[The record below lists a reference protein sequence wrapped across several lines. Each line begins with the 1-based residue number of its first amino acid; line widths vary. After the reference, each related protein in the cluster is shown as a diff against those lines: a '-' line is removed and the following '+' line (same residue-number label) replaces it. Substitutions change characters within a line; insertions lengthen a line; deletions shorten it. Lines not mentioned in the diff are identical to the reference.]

1 MSADNEEYK
10 DQVLIHFRLFGKEA
24 KALKAWAA
32 DERRRPTDQVR
43 YLLRRELEKQGLN
56 GHER

>member
-1 MSADNEEYK
+1 MSGDNDEFR

-24 KALKAWAA
+24 KVLKAWAA

-56 GHER
+56 GHES

>member
-43 YLLRRELEKQGLN
+43 YLLRRELEKQRLDGQDD
-56 GHER
+56 

>member
-1 MSADNEEYK
+1 MSGDNDEFR
-10 DQVLIHFRLFGKEA
+10 DQVLIHFRLFGTEA

-56 GHER
+56 GHES